1 MRVALVRRA
10 WAATGGA
17 ERYLM
22 RFAAGLAE
30 HGHEPLLVT
39 GPDWPRERWPH
50 GKIFRLPAR
59 SPRAFADALA
69 KKRAAI
75 GCDRLFSLERAHAC
89 DTYRAG
95 DGVHAAWLERR
106 RAREPKWKSAFRLWQ
121 PKHREI
127 LALEKELFR
136 GGANRIIVNSKM
148 VAREVHDHFGTPEG
162 RIHLVYNGY
171 DLPAHESTEEP
182 GHGRESTRQRLGIRE
197 DQILI
202 LFTGSG
208 WERKGL
214 ADAVAALDRLHNKST
229 ILVVAG
235 SGKMRP
241 NLKHARA
248 LYPGPILDMAPL
260 YAAADVFILPT
271 LYDPFSNASLEAA
284 RHGLP
289 VVTTTANGF
298 GELLQSEVHGS
309 VVPPGDVD
317 RLTEALEYWSGG
329 YVAREARSRCAANVA
344 NRTIAA
350 NVAETLAVVER

>member
-1 MRVALVRRA
+1 MVRRA

-17 ERYLM
+17 ERYLL
-22 RFAAGLAE
+22 RFAAGLAAR
-30 HGHEPLLVT
+30 GHDPMLVT

-50 GKIFRLPAR
+50 GEIFRLQAN

-69 KKRAAI
+69 RNRAAI
-75 GCDRLFSLERAHAC
+75 GCEQLFSLERAHAC

-95 DGVHAAWLERR
+95 DGVHAAWLARR
-106 RAREPKWKSAFRLWQ
+106 AAREPKWKSAFRLWQ
-121 PKHREI
+121 PKHREV
-127 LALEKELFR
+127 LALEKELFG
-136 GGANRIIVNSKM
+136 GGADRIIVNSKM
-148 VAREVHDHFGTPEG
+148 VAREIREHFGTPEE

-182 GHGRESTRQRLGIRE
+182 GHGREATRQLLGIRE
-197 DQILI
+197 DQLMI

-214 ADAVAALDRLHNKST
+214 ADAVAALDRLDNKST

-241 NLKHARA
+241 QLKHSRAR
-248 LYPGPILDMAPL
+248 YPGPILDMAPL
-260 YAAADVFILPT
+260 YAAADLFVLPT
-271 LYDPFSNASLEAA
+271 FYDPFSNASLEAA

-298 GELLQSEVHGS
+298 GELIRPEVNGS

-317 RLTEALEYWSGG
+317 RLAAALEYWCGG
-329 YVAREARSRCAANVA
+329 FVAREARAFCAEQVA
-344 NRTIAA
+344 ARTVAA

>member
-10 WAATGGA
+10 WAETGGA

-22 RFAAGLAE
+22 RFAAGLAA
-30 HGHEPLLVT
+30 HGHEPMLVT
-39 GPDWPRERWPH
+39 GPDWPSERWAY
-50 GKIFRLPAR
+50 GEVCRLPAN
-59 SPRAFADALA
+59 SPRTFADALA
-69 KKRAAI
+69 QKRATL
-75 GCDRLFSLERAHAC
+75 GCDRLFSLERVHGC

-106 RAREPKWKSAFRLWQ
+106 SASEPKWKSIFRLWQ
-121 PKHREI
+121 PKHRHI
-127 LALEKELFR
+127 LALENELFR
-136 GGANRIIVNSKM
+136 GGAAHIIVNSKM
-148 VAREVHDHFGTPEG
+148 VAREIRDHFGTPEG
-162 RIHLVYNGY
+162 KIHLVYNGY

-182 GHGRESTRQRLGIRE
+182 GHGREATRRRLGIRE
-197 DQILI
+197 EQTMI

-214 ADAVAALDRLHNKST
+214 ADAVAALELLDNKST
-229 ILVVAG
+229 VLVVAG

-241 NLKHARA
+241 NLKHPRA

-260 YAAADVFILPT
+260 YAAADLFILPT

-289 VVTTTANGF
+289 VITTTANGF
-298 GELLQSEVHGS
+298 GELIQPEVHGS
-309 VVPPGDVD
+309 VVPPSDVD
-317 RLTEALEYWSGG
+317 RLAAALEYWSSG
-329 YVAREARSRCAANVA
+329 YVAREARARCAANVA
-344 NRTIAA
+344 ARTVSA

>member
-22 RFAAGLAE
+22 RFAAGLAA
-30 HGHEPLLVT
+30 HGHEPLLVS

-50 GKIFRLPAR
+50 GKIFRLPAKT
-59 SPRAFADALA
+59 PRAFADALA
-69 KKRAAI
+69 KHRAALD
-75 GCDRLFSLERAHAC
+75 CDRLFSLERVHAC

-106 RAREPKWKSAFRLWQ
+106 AAREPKWKSAFRLWQ

-127 LALEKELFR
+127 LELEKELFG
-136 GGANRIIVNSKM
+136 GGADRIIVNSKM
-148 VAREVHDHFGTPEG
+148 VGREIRDHFGTPEE

-182 GHGRESTRQRLGIRE
+182 GHGREATRQRLGIRE
-197 DQILI
+197 DQIMI

-214 ADAVAALDRLHNKST
+214 ADAVAALDRLDNKST

-235 SGKMRP
+235 AGKMRP
-241 NLKHARA
+241 HLKHARA

-260 YAAADVFILPT
+260 YAAADLFVLPT

-289 VVTTTANGF
+289 VITTTANGF
-298 GELLQSEVHGS
+298 GELMQSEVHGS

-317 RLTEALEYWSGG
+317 RLAAALEYWSGG
-329 YVAREARSRCAANVA
+329 YVAREARARCAANVA
-344 NRTIAA
+344 ARTVAA
-350 NVAETLAVVER
+350 NVAETLAVVEG

>member
-1 MRVALVRRA
+1 MVRRA
-10 WAATGGA
+10 WAETGGA

-22 RFAAGLAE
+22 RFAAGLVA
-30 HGHEPLLVT
+30 HGHEAMLVT
-39 GPDWPRERWPH
+39 GSDWPAERWPH
-50 GKIFRLPAR
+50 GPIFRLPSK
-59 SPRAFADALA
+59 SPRTFADALA
-69 KKRAAI
+69 RSRASL
-75 GCDRLFSLERAHAC
+75 GCDRLFSLERVHAC

-106 RAREPKWKSAFRLWQ
+106 AAREPKWKSAFRLWQ

-127 LALEKELFR
+127 LALEKDLFS
-136 GGANRIIVNSKM
+136 GGAGHIIVNSSM
-148 VAREVHDHFGTPEG
+148 VAREIRDHFGTPET

-197 DQILI
+197 DQTLI

-214 ADAVAALDRLHNKST
+214 ADAVAALDLLDNKST

-241 NLKHARA
+241 NLRHARA
-248 LYPGPILDMAPL
+248 RYPGPILDMAPL
-260 YAAADVFILPT
+260 YAAADLFVLPT
-271 LYDPFSNASLEAA
+271 IYDPFSNASLEAA

-289 VVTTTANGF
+289 VITTTANGF
-298 GELLQSEVHGS
+298 GELIQQEVHGS
-309 VVPPGDVD
+309 IVPPGDVE
-317 RLTEALEYWSGG
+317 RLAAAIEYWSTG
-329 YVAREARSRCAANVA
+329 YTAREARSRCAANVA
-344 NRTIAA
+344 NRTIAT
-350 NVAETLAVVER
+350 NVSETLAVVAS

>member
-30 HGHEPLLVT
+30 HGHEPVLVS
-39 GPDWPRERWPH
+39 GPGWPRESWPH
-50 GKIFRLPAR
+50 GEIFRLPAS
-59 SPRAFADALA
+59 SPLAFADALA
-69 KKRAAI
+69 QNRSAF
-75 GCDRLFSLERAHAC
+75 GHDRLFSLERVHAC

-106 RAREPKWKSAFRLWQ
+106 AAREPKWKSAFRHWQ

-127 LALEKELFR
+127 LTLEKELFS
-136 GGANRIIVNSKM
+136 GGADRIIVNSKM
-148 VAREVHDHFGTPEG
+148 VAAEIRGHFGTPETK
-162 RIHLVYNGY
+162 IHLVYNGY

-182 GHGRESTRQRLGIRE
+182 GHGREATRRRLGLRE

-214 ADAVAALDRLHNKST
+214 ADAVAALEMLDNKST
-229 ILVVAG
+229 FLVVAG

-248 LYPGPILDMAPL
+248 SYPGPILDMAPL
-260 YAAADVFILPT
+260 YAAADLFVLPT

-289 VVTTTANGF
+289 VITTSANGF
-298 GELLQSEVHGS
+298 SELIHSEVNGS
-309 VVPPGDVD
+309 VVPPGDVG
-317 RLTEALEYWSGG
+317 RLAAALEYWSSG
-329 YVAREARSRCAANVA
+329 YVAREARACCAANVA
-344 NRTIAA
+344 NRTVAA
-350 NVAETLAVVER
+350 NVEETLAAVIG